1 MDSKRT
7 GASGLGIVIP
17 TRVVRKDNSA
27 GRPTLSPAVRR
38 AVKASSTRNKH
49 RKKFS
54 ERTFESDLAQ
64 YGDASCA
71 TADAVPE
78 KRLTTPRL

>member
-54 ERTFESDLAQ
+54 ERTFESDLTQ

-71 TADAVPE
+71 TADGPASPQSAA
-78 KRLTTPRL
+78 PN